1 MRPERP
7 NLLGFVCWVLIIG
20 NMADIYRTMKSMGSP
35 AFDLSL
41 EGFPYPPLY
50 AEIILFGTMA
60 VFIICAILMYE
71 GQGWARYIY
80 FANMILYVF
89 HHHVSASLDTTPNH
103 RMLILEAKIVFFAIS
118 IVIVYL
124 PSVRRYFRPP
134 VYVDE

>member
-20 NMADIYRTMKSMGSP
+20 NMADIYKTMKSMGSP
-35 AFDLSL
+35 TFGPSL

-60 VFIICAILMYE
+60 IFIICAILMYE

-80 FANMILYVF
+80 FVNMIPYVF
-89 HHHVSASLDTTPNH
+89 HHYVSASIDKTSH
-103 RMLILEAKIVFFAIS
+103 YRMPILEAKIVFFAIS
-118 IVIVYL
+118 ILIVFL
-124 PSVRRYFRPP
+124 PRVRRYFRPP